1 MLHCKG
7 CCAMKRY
14 KLIVRGKIIMPW
26 KPTDED
32 LKIMDCFY
40 ESPAFCVDAKT
51 DVCDILDFACDR
63 YSADYQRIRIPDTF
77 ELVPVG

>member
-1 MLHCKG
+1 MN
-7 CCAMKRY
+7 RY

-26 KPTDED
+26 KPTDDD

-40 ESPAFCVDAKT
+40 ESPAFCVDAKSN
-51 DVCDILDFACDR
+51 VCDILDLACDR
-63 YSADYQRIRIPDTF
+63 YSADFQHIRIPDTF